1 MNRHKFVI
9 FFKITIMEKQD
20 NLNKKIEDECRT
32 CIKDECDF
40 DNMYCIDWCCY
51 VRCGNKCYR
60 VEYFDPLG
68 TIDDEYIEFF
78 EDDMCDKIP
87 EMKK

>member
-1 MNRHKFVI
+1 
-9 FFKITIMEKQD
+9 MEKQ
-20 NLNKKIEDECRT
+20 NNSNQTIEDECKT

-60 VEYFDPLG
+60 IEYFDPLG
-68 TIDDEYIEFF
+68 TMDDEYIEFF
-78 EDDMCDKIP
+78 EDDACDKIP